1 MPFCTFKVNFFYS
14 RSNYIRYLGNYF
26 LSVATVF
33 ENLMHLFCAL
43 TASLSDLLIIHTVD
57 PVYSE
62 RGYSEY
68 LLIVNGF
75 LRTDR

>member
-1 MPFCTFKVNFFYS
+1 MIS
-14 RSNYIRYLGNYF
+14 
-26 LSVATVF
+26 
-33 ENLMHLFCAL
+33 EN
-43 TASLSDLLIIHTVD
+43 TSLITVD

-75 LRTDR
+75 LRTDH